1 MKHRTSMEGT
11 IQRAVFAHLRTL
23 GAPDMFAFRVRN
35 GGYRRPRGAAIMKG
49 LGVVAGV
56 PNIGVAVVA
65 GVPNIGVAV
74 VAGVPNIGVVVGM
87 PTIGV
92 AVVAGVPNIGVVV
105 GMPTIGVAVV
115 AGVPNI
121 GVVVGVP
128 TIDAAAG
135 VPDVV
140 VVAGVPDISAI
151 HEGRCYG
158 LELKAKGVEQ
168 LNAAEL
174 ACDVDHT
181 VAVVIDL
188 LEGFPGARL
197 SDEQARIRCKAYI
210 EALESILPNRRGH
223 ELLGE
228 SGRGM

>member
-74 VAGVPNIGVVVGM
+74 VAGVPNIGVVVG
-87 PTIGV
+87 
-92 AVVAGVPNIGVVV
+92 
-105 GMPTIGVAVV
+105 
-115 AGVPNI
+115 
-121 GVVVGVP
+121 VP

-135 VPDVV
+135 VPDVG

>member
-65 GVPNIGVAV
+65 GVPNIGV
-74 VAGVPNIGVVVGM
+74 
-87 PTIGV
+87 
-92 AVVAGVPNIGVVV
+92 VV

-135 VPDVV
+135 VPDVG